1 MATKDEVKERIQSA
15 LYEKRCSVS
24 KLAGVHG
31 SAIQVKANRQING
44 DTALTSDVIRLFLST
59 FPDVSAEWLLRGE
72 GEMYRSGSKD
82 IVINNTNSHHNI
94 SGSGTLTQNNN
105 SGDTEL
111 LKKVIADKDAQIAE
125 LKKDKELLGNL
136 LQALTKR

>member
-1 MATKDEVKERIQSA
+1 MSTDLSLKQRIKELLHSKRITINSFAKTSGASQATIS
-15 LYEKRCSVS
+15 
-24 KLAGVHG
+24 G
-31 SAIQVKANRQING
+31 QING
-44 DTALTSDVIRLFLST
+44 DIKISAALIYLILST

-105 SGDTEL
+105 SGDTEF

>member
-1 MATKDEVKERIQSA
+1 MNSDNCIKQSIRE
-15 LYEKRCSVS
+15 LLQTHGMSVNS
-24 KLAGVHG
+24 LARLSGQ
-31 SAIQVKANRQING
+31 SQKTLNDQING
-44 DTALTSDVIRLFLST
+44 NIKVGMPVIIALTTAIPS
-59 FPDVSAEWLLRGE
+59 VSLEWLLRGE
-72 GEMYRSGSKD
+72 GEIYRSGSKD

-105 SGDTEL
+105 SGDTEF